1 MLCVDNAPYDFFKKD
16 EDKMQGLFLQG
27 INRHTDKWTISGDKP
42 GTTLTFHTFCRKMV
56 SSCFPINDKEI
67 QRRCLFVQCEKS
79 EDESIAHLMDLTLCD
94 FDWSARFRSY
104 WNSNNLKDFKDL
116 WKAYPR
122 EEFRG
127 EKNRINYYKDIHSVL
142 LMNGY
147 DKPIELINEFENREI
162 MSTQDS
168 GLDQLLA
175 LFLNQLKNPD
185 EISQRTL
192 QRYIQSRV
200 QAEECERPTGREI
213 KEAMHS
219 LGYSEKWDKKGSSWV
234 K

>member
-1 MLCVDNAPYDFFKKD
+1 MGLFKTKKYSTEPNSRYHPSMPEEQWKEKHFLLCVDNAPYDFFKRD

-42 GTTLTFHTFCRKMV
+42 GTTLTFHTFCRK
-56 SSCFPINDKEI
+56 
-67 QRRCLFVQCEKS
+67 
-79 EDESIAHLMDLTLCD
+79 
-94 FDWSARFRSY
+94 
-104 WNSNNLKDFKDL
+104 
-116 WKAYPR
+116 
-122 EEFRG
+122 
-127 EKNRINYYKDIHSVL
+127 
-142 LMNGY
+142 
-147 DKPIELINEFENREI
+147 NEFENREV

-200 QAEECERPTGREI
+200 QAEECERPTGKEI

-219 LGYSEKWDKKGSSWV
+219 LGYSEKWDEKGSSWV